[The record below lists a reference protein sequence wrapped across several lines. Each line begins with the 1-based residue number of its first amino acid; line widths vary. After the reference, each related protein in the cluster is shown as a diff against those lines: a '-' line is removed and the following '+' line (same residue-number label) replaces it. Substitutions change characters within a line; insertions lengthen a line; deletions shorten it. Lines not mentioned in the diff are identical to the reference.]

1 MSMLLGATDEVEE
14 VVRGWM
20 AWLRTERRLAP
31 RSLVAYRRDLAS
43 FLAFLADHAGGPVRL
58 ADLGRLKTLDFRAW
72 LASRHRRDFAKS
84 STARA
89 MAAVR
94 GFFRYL
100 DRRHELHNPT
110 LAAMRTPRFKRP
122 LPRPLSPVQAQDLTG
137 SAEQARDEPWVG
149 KRDAALLLLL
159 YGAGLRIGEA
169 LALDRGDVGAD
180 PAGLK
185 GLRVL
190 GKGSKERIV
199 PILPAVGAALADY
212 LAACPWPMQADTPL
226 FLGVR
231 GGRLQPSVVQ
241 QQVRGLRATLGL
253 PETATPHALRHSFA
267 THLLGAGADLR
278 AIQELLGHASLSTT
292 QGYTAVDGVRLAQ
305 LYAKA
310 HPRA

>member
-1 MSMLLGATDEVEE
+1 MLAGATDEVVE
-14 VVRGWM
+14 VVAGWR
-20 AWLRTERRLAP
+20 AWLAAERRLAP
-31 RSLVAYRRDLAS
+31 RSVAAYQQDLAA
-43 FLAFLADHAGGPVRL
+43 FLAFLAEHAGGPVRL

-72 LASRHRRDFAKS
+72 LASRHRQELARS

-100 DRRHELHNPT
+100 DRRHQLHNPT
-110 LAAMRTPRFKRP
+110 LAAMRTPRFRRP
-122 LPRPLSPVQAQDLTG
+122 LPRPLSPG
-137 SAEQARDEPWVG
+137 QARDLTDSAEAARAEPWVG
-149 KRDAALLLLL
+149 KRDTALLLLL

-169 LALDRGDVGAD
+169 LALDRRDFGGD

-199 PILPAVGAALADY
+199 PMLPLVTAAVADY
-212 LAACPWPMQADTPL
+212 LAACPLPMTAAAPL

-241 QQVRGLRATLGL
+241 RQVRSLRATLGL

-267 THLLGAGADLR
+267 THLLGDGADLR

-292 QGYTAVDGVRLAQ
+292 QGYTAVDAVRLAQ

>member
-1 MSMLLGATDEVEE
+1 MSMLLGATDEVAE
-14 VVRGWM
+14 VVQGWSD
-20 AWLRTERRLAP
+20 WLRAERRLSP
-31 RSLVAYRRDLAS
+31 RSIAAYRHDLFS
-43 FLAFLADHAGGPVRL
+43 FIGFLSGHAGGPVQL
-58 ADLGRLKTLDFRAW
+58 ADLGRLKPLDFRAW
-72 LASRHRRDFAKS
+72 LASRHRQELAKS

-94 GFFRYL
+94 GFFRYI
-100 DRRHELHNPT
+100 DRRHQLHNPT

-137 SAEQARDEPWVG
+137 SAEEARDEAWVG

-199 PILPAVGAALADY
+199 PILPAVAAALADY
-212 LAACPWPMQADTPL
+212 LAACPWPMPADSPL
-226 FLGVR
+226 FRGVR
-231 GGRLQPSVVQ
+231 GGRLQQSVVQ
-241 QQVRGLRATLGL
+241 LQVRTLRASLGL

-267 THLLGAGADLR
+267 THLLGSGADLR

-292 QGYTAVDGVRLAQ
+292 QGYTAVDGIRLAQ

>member
-1 MSMLLGATDEVEE
+1 MLLGATDEVEE
-14 VVRGWM
+14 VVAGWRS
-20 AWLRTERRLAP
+20 WLAAERRLAP
-31 RSLVAYRRDLAS
+31 RSIAAYQQDLAS
-43 FLAFLADHAGGPVRL
+43 FLAFAADHAGQPMRL
-58 ADLGRLKTLDFRAW
+58 ADLAGMQALDFRAW

-100 DRRHELHNPT
+100 DRRHAVHNPT

-122 LPRPLSPVQAQDLTG
+122 LPRPLSPAQARELTDT
-137 SAEQARDEPWVG
+137 AVEARDEPWVG
-149 KRDAALLLLL
+149 KRDTALLLLL
-159 YGAGLRIGEA
+159 YGGGLRIGEA
-169 LALDRGDVGAD
+169 LALDRGDLGGD

-199 PILPAVGAALADY
+199 PILPLVAAGLADY
-212 LAACPWPMQADTPL
+212 LAACPLPMPADGPL

-231 GGRLQPSVVQ
+231 GGRLQASVVQ
-241 QQVRGLRATLGL
+241 RQVRSLRATLGL

-267 THLLGAGADLR
+267 THLLGDGADLR

-292 QGYTAVDGVRLAQ
+292 QGYTAVDSVRLAQ

>member
-1 MSMLLGATDEVEE
+1 M
-14 VVRGWM
+14 
-20 AWLRTERRLAP
+20 
-31 RSLVAYRRDLAS
+31 
-43 FLAFLADHAGGPVRL
+43 
-58 ADLGRLKTLDFRAW
+58 
-72 LASRHRRDFAKS
+72 AKS

-110 LAAMRTPRFKRP
+110 LAAMRTPRFSRP
-122 LPRPLSPVQAQDLTG
+122 LPRPLSPVQARDLTE
-137 SAEQARDEPWVG
+137 SAEEAREEPWVG

-169 LALDRGDVGAD
+169 LGLNRRDVGGD

-199 PILPAVGAALADY
+199 PILPLVGAALADY
-212 LAACPWPMQADTPL
+212 LAACPLSIPPDAPL

-231 GGRLQPSVVQ
+231 GGRLQASVVQ
-241 QQVRGLRATLGL
+241 RQVRALRATLGL

-267 THLLGAGADLR
+267 THLLGGGADLR